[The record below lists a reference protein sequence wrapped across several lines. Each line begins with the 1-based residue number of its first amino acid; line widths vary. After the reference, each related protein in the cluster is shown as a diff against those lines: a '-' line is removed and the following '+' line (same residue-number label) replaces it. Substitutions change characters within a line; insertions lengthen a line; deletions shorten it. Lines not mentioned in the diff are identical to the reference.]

1 MLNNQYGFL
10 VRKRDGRIVPFDYH
24 FINKAVHNAFTS
36 LYNDKED
43 NLSSLVTSEV
53 CKILQ
58 DTVNEEIV
66 DIETIQD
73 NVERVLSKLD
83 YSLARHYITYRDTRT
98 RARNVNSVINKTITD
113 LIYVDS
119 KDNDAK
125 RENANIDGDSSM
137 GSMLKIGGTVT
148 KEYNLNNLINPK
160 YTEMH
165 RNGAIHIHDLDFM
178 ALCFNCLQIPLGKLL
193 DNGFATGHGYL
204 RTPATIES
212 AATLACI
219 IIQANQNDMFGGQ
232 AIPTFDHDLAPYV
245 AKTYIR
251 NVVTYLEAHHFGVK
265 CLTREALK
273 DGFVKP
279 LDKYIMKHKTITDD
293 RGRGVLFD
301 TLYQHLTRNECEP
314 YMFMDENQQKCMLEY
329 AEMCTERDTYQA
341 MEATVH
347 NLCTLASRAGAQ
359 VPFSSLNIGTCTSCE
374 GRMVIRNLLLAIEAG
389 LGYGETAI
397 FPISIFKLKKGVSRY
412 PDDPNYDL
420 KKLAIRVTAK
430 RLFPNFINLDAPFNL
445 KYYKAGKPETEV
457 TAMGALTGSSGIYID
472 YREAFPNTS
481 YAIDLFEPN
490 VTFEKMEEFLVS
502 HKLTETKEP
511 IKFDENTYYYNLVPG
526 VQTADELSE
535 TGYST
540 IKKFMVFKDPKLKW
554 LEIKYEIK
562 YTSYK
567 KEIRSIIVTDDHPL
581 PIWKDGEFVRTLA
594 KDIQINDRLTS
605 CTSRLNTV
613 VEITELTEQYVGY
626 DIETST
632 DRFNVNDIVS
642 HNCRTRTIGNI
653 HDPSKEQV
661 TGRGNLFFTTI
672 NLPYLAL
679 EALHCTD
686 EHDELVDVFFKKLEQ
701 RLKDVVDFSM
711 DRFNLIAKR
720 KAKNYPFL
728 MGQHLYL
735 DSENLL
741 PDDEVREVIK
751 HGSMT
756 AGFIGLAET
765 LVVLTGKHHGES
777 IEAQHLGIR
786 IVKFMY
792 DYMNKV
798 SAETKLNFGVMGSPA
813 EGCSGRLLRLT
824 RKKFG
829 VIPGVTD
836 KEYFTNSFHVEV
848 AYEISAY
855 DKIQIEA
862 PYHQY
867 CPAGQIS
874 YLELDAN
881 AVNNLDALET
891 LIDAMCDSGMGYFA
905 INHPVDRDPVCGY
918 VGYFPNGVCP
928 RCGRREGEGV
938 LASKL
943 LSLKSYSPDPEY
955 DARREISS
963 AKVTLNLVE

>member
-1 MLNNQYGFL
+1 
-10 VRKRDGRIVPFDYH
+10 
-24 FINKAVHNAFTS
+24 
-36 LYNDKED
+36 
-43 NLSSLVTSEV
+43 
-53 CKILQ
+53 
-58 DTVNEEIV
+58 
-66 DIETIQD
+66 
-73 NVERVLSKLD
+73 
-83 YSLARHYITYRDTRT
+83 
-98 RARNVNSVINKTITD
+98 
-113 LIYVDS
+113 
-119 KDNDAK
+119 
-125 RENANIDGDSSM
+125 
-137 GSMLKIGGTVT
+137 MLKIGGTVT

-160 YTEMH
+160 YTELH

-204 RTPATIES
+204 RTPATIGS

-232 AIPTFDHDLAPYV
+232 AIPTFDYDLAPYV
-245 AKTYIR
+245 AKSYIR
-251 NVVTYLEAHHFGVK
+251 HIVNYLEAHHFGVK
-265 CLTREALK
+265 CMTKESLK
-273 DGFVKP
+273 EGFIKP
-279 LDKYIMKHKTITDD
+279 LDKYIMKNKTITDKQ
-293 RGRGVLFD
+293 GKYTLFD
-301 TLYQHLTRNECEP
+301 TLYQYLLDNGCEP
-314 YMFMDENQQKCMLEY
+314 KMFMDDSQQQCMLEY
-329 AEMCTERDTYQA
+329 ADMCTERETFQA

-359 VPFSSLNIGTCTSCE
+359 VPFSSLNLGTCTSDE
-374 GRMVIRNLLLAIEAG
+374 GRRVTRNLLLAVEAG

-397 FPISIFKLKKGVSRY
+397 FPISIFKLKKGVNR
-412 PDDPNYDL
+412 DVNDPNYDL
-420 KKLAIRVTAK
+420 YRLALKVTAK
-430 RLFPNFINLDAPFNL
+430 RLFPNFLNLDAPFNL
-445 KYYKAGKPETEV
+445 KYYKKGRPETEV
-457 TAMGALTGSSGIYID
+457 TAMGALTGKSVLHVDTDDASID
-472 YREAFPNTS
+472 IPFKNLES
-481 YAIDLFEPN
+481 YLLQN
-490 VTFEKMEEFLVS
+490 
-502 HKLTETKEP
+502 KLTTTTARKQ
-511 IKFDENTYYYNLVPG
+511 FDEYTYYYDLVDG
-526 VQTADELSE
+526 VYTRDSLADDNKAR
-535 TGYST
+535 
-540 IKKFMVFKDPKLKW
+540 IKRFMVFNDPKLKW
-554 LEIKYEIK
+554 IIIKFAVK
-562 YTSYK
+562 AMSLRHVSLFTYTNY
-567 KEIRSIIVTDDHPL
+567 IIVTSDHPL
-581 PIWKDGEFVRTLA
+581 PVINEYGNTVRTRA
-594 KDIQINDRLTS
+594 D
-605 CTSRLNTV
+605 
-613 VEITELTEQYVGY
+613 EIKVGDLLVPARNPYAFTCEVYSIEECNEQYIGY

-632 DRFNVNDIVS
+632 DRFDTESIVS

-653 HDPSKEQV
+653 HDPSKEVV

-679 EALHCTD
+679 EALQCTD
-686 EHDELVDVFFKKLEQ
+686 EHDELVDIFFKKLEQ

-728 MGQHLYL
+728 MGQHLYVG
-735 DSENLL
+735 SENLL
-741 PDDEVREVIK
+741 PDDEIREVIK

-777 IEAQHLGIR
+777 YVAQELGLK

-798 SAETKLNFGVMGSPA
+798 AEETKLNFGIMGSPA

-829 VIPGVTD
+829 TIPGVTD

-855 DKIQIEA
+855 DKIRIEA

-874 YLELDAN
+874 YLELNSDAVSN
-881 AVNNLDALET
+881 IDAMET
-891 LIDAMCDSGMGYFA
+891 LVNAMCDSGMGYFA

-928 RCGRREGEGV
+928 RCGRKEGEGV
-938 LASKL
+938 SVSKL
-943 LSLKSYSPDPEY
+943 LSLRSYSPDPEY

-963 AKVTLNLVE
+963 ANVTLNLVK

>member
-1 MLNNQYGFL
+1 
-10 VRKRDGRIVPFDYH
+10 
-24 FINKAVHNAFTS
+24 
-36 LYNDKED
+36 
-43 NLSSLVTSEV
+43 
-53 CKILQ
+53 
-58 DTVNEEIV
+58 
-66 DIETIQD
+66 
-73 NVERVLSKLD
+73 
-83 YSLARHYITYRDTRT
+83 
-98 RARNVNSVINKTITD
+98 
-113 LIYVDS
+113 
-119 KDNDAK
+119 
-125 RENANIDGDSSM
+125 
-137 GSMLKIGGTVT
+137 MLKIGGTVT
-148 KEYNLNNLINPK
+148 KEYNLTNLVKPK

-165 RNGAIHIHDLDFM
+165 RNGVIHIHDLDFM

-204 RTPATIES
+204 RTPANIES

-245 AKTYIR
+245 AKSYIR
-251 NVVTYLEAHHFGVK
+251 NIVTYLEAHHFGVK

-273 DGFVKP
+273 EGFIKP

-301 TLYQHLTRNECEP
+301 TLYQHLTRNGCEP

-359 VPFSSLNIGTCTSCE
+359 VPFSSLNLGTCTSCE

-412 PDDPNYDL
+412 PGDPNYDL

-457 TAMGALTGSSGIYID
+457 TAMGALTGDANLHIFTEDI
-472 YREAFPNTS
+472 NTTLPFR
-481 YAIDLFEPN
+481 AAEQW
-490 VTFEKMEEFLVS
+490 LVRNG
-502 HKLTETKEP
+502 LTTTKEP
-511 IKFDENTYYYNLVPG
+511 IKFDENTYYYNIVPG
-526 VQTADELSE
+526 VFANDSIA
-535 TGYST
+535 ST
-540 IKKFMVFKDPKLKW
+540 DTTRIKKFMVFRDPNLKW
-554 LEIKYEIK
+554 YRIHYSVHDYAPNHEIF
-562 YTSYK
+562 SSHNS
-567 KEIRSIIVTDDHPL
+567 SIVVTDDHPL
-581 PIWKDGEFVRTLA
+581 PVLDNIGNPVRTLA
-594 KDIQINDRLTS
+594 KDIKVGDLLVPSGNIYAHKCEVYRIDP
-605 CTSRLNTV
+605 
-613 VEITELTEQYVGY
+613 ITDKQYTGY
-626 DIETST
+626 DIETTT
-632 DRFNVNDIVS
+632 DRFNTGEIVS
-642 HNCRTRTIGNI
+642 HNCRTRTIGNV
-653 HDPSKEQV
+653 HDPDREQV

-701 RLKDVVDFSM
+701 KLKDVVDFSM

-777 IEAQHLGIR
+777 IEAQHL
-786 IVKFMY
+786 
-792 DYMNKV
+792 
-798 SAETKLNFGVMGSPA
+798 P
-813 EGCSGRLLRLT
+813 
-824 RKKFG
+824 
-829 VIPGVTD
+829 
-836 KEYFTNSFHVEV
+836 
-848 AYEISAY
+848 
-855 DKIQIEA
+855 
-862 PYHQY
+862 
-867 CPAGQIS
+867 
-874 YLELDAN
+874 
-881 AVNNLDALET
+881 
-891 LIDAMCDSGMGYFA
+891 
-905 INHPVDRDPVCGY
+905 
-918 VGYFPNGVCP
+918 
-928 RCGRREGEGV
+928 
-938 LASKL
+938 
-943 LSLKSYSPDPEY
+943 
-955 DARREISS
+955 
-963 AKVTLNLVE
+963 

>member
-1 MLNNQYGFL
+1 MFDNQYGFL

-43 NLSSLVTSEV
+43 NLSNLVTSEV
-53 CKILQ
+53 CEILLN
-58 DTVNEEIV
+58 TVDEEIV

-83 YSLARHYITYRDTRT
+83 YNLARHYITYRDTRT
-98 RARNVNSVINKTITD
+98 RARNVNSAINKTITD

-125 RENANIDGDSSM
+125 RENANIDGDSTM

-148 KEYNLNNLINPK
+148 KEYNLTNLVKPK
-160 YTEMH
+160 YTELH
-165 RNGAIHIHDLDFM
+165 RSGAIHIHDLDFM

-204 RTPATIES
+204 RTPATISS

-219 IIQANQNDMFGGQ
+219 IIQASQNDCFGGQ
-232 AIPTFDHDLAPYV
+232 AIPTFDYDLAPYV
-245 AKTYIR
+245 AKSYIR
-251 NVVTYLEAHHFGVK
+251 HIVNYLEAHHFGVK
-265 CLTREALK
+265 CMTKESLK
-273 DGFVKP
+273 EGFIKP
-279 LDKYIMKHKTITDD
+279 LDKYIMKNKTITDKQ
-293 RGRGVLFD
+293 GKYTLFD
-301 TLYQHLTRNECEP
+301 TLCQYLLDNGCEP
-314 YMFMDENQQKCMLEY
+314 KMFMDDSQQQCMLEY
-329 AEMCTERDTYQA
+329 ADMCTERETFQA

-359 VPFSSLNIGTCTSCE
+359 VPFSSLNLGTCTSDE
-374 GRMVIRNLLLAIEAG
+374 GRRVTRNLLLAVEAG

-397 FPISIFKLKKGVSRY
+397 FPISIFKLKKGVNR
-412 PDDPNYDL
+412 DVNDPNYDL
-420 KKLAIRVTAK
+420 YRLALKVTAK
-430 RLFPNFINLDAPFNL
+430 RLFPNFLNLDAPFNL
-445 KYYKAGKPETEV
+445 KYYKKGRPETEV
-457 TAMGALTGSSGIYID
+457 TAMGALTGKSVLHID
-472 YREAFPNTS
+472 TDDASIDIPFKNLES
-481 YAIDLFEPN
+481 YLLQN
-490 VTFEKMEEFLVS
+490 
-502 HKLTETKEP
+502 KLTTTTTRKQ
-511 IKFDENTYYYNLVPG
+511 FDEYTYYYDLVDG
-526 VQTADELSE
+526 VYTRDSLADDNKAR
-535 TGYST
+535 
-540 IKKFMVFKDPKLKW
+540 IKRFMVFNDPKLKW
-554 LEIKYEIK
+554 IIIKFAVK
-562 YTSYK
+562 AMSLRHVSLFTYTNY
-567 KEIRSIIVTDDHPL
+567 IIVTSDHPL
-581 PIWKDGEFVRTLA
+581 PVINEYGNTVRTRA
-594 KDIQINDRLTS
+594 D
-605 CTSRLNTV
+605 
-613 VEITELTEQYVGY
+613 EIKVGDLLVPARNPYAFTCEVYSIEECKEQYIGY

-632 DRFNVNDIVS
+632 DRFDTESIVS

-653 HDPSKEQV
+653 HDPSKEVV

-672 NLPYLAL
+672 NLPYIAL
-679 EALHCTD
+679 EALQCTD
-686 EHDELVDVFFKKLEQ
+686 EHDELVDIFFKKLEQ

-728 MGQHLYL
+728 MGQHLYVG
-735 DSENLL
+735 SENLL
-741 PDDEVREVIK
+741 PDDEIREVIK

-777 IEAQHLGIR
+777 YVAQELGLK

-798 SAETKLNFGVMGSPA
+798 AEETKLNFGIMGSPA

-829 VIPGVTD
+829 TIPGVTD

-855 DKIQIEA
+855 DKIRIEA

-874 YLELDAN
+874 YLELNSDAVSN
-881 AVNNLDALET
+881 IDAMET
-891 LIDAMCDSGMGYFA
+891 LVNAMCDSGMGYFA

-928 RCGRREGEGV
+928 RCGRKEGEGV
-938 LASKL
+938 SVSKL
-943 LSLKSYSPDPEY
+943 LSLRSYSPDPEY

-963 AKVTLNLVE
+963 ANVTLNLVK

>member
-1 MLNNQYGFL
+1 
-10 VRKRDGRIVPFDYH
+10 
-24 FINKAVHNAFTS
+24 
-36 LYNDKED
+36 
-43 NLSSLVTSEV
+43 
-53 CKILQ
+53 
-58 DTVNEEIV
+58 
-66 DIETIQD
+66 
-73 NVERVLSKLD
+73 
-83 YSLARHYITYRDTRT
+83 
-98 RARNVNSVINKTITD
+98 
-113 LIYVDS
+113 
-119 KDNDAK
+119 
-125 RENANIDGDSSM
+125 
-137 GSMLKIGGTVT
+137 MLKIGGTVT
-148 KEYNLNNLINPK
+148 KEYNLTNLVKPK

-204 RTPATIES
+204 RTPATIGS

-232 AIPTFDHDLAPYV
+232 AIPTFDYDLAPYV
-245 AKTYIR
+245 AKSYIR
-251 NVVTYLEAHHFGVK
+251 HVATYLEAHHFGVK
-265 CLTREALK
+265 CMTKESLK
-273 DGFVKP
+273 EGFIKP
-279 LDKYIMKHKTITDD
+279 LDKYIMKNKTITDIL
-293 RGRGVLFD
+293 GKCAIFD
-301 TLYQHLTRNECEP
+301 TLYEYLQANGYEP
-314 YMFMDENQQKCMLEY
+314 RMFMDDTQQQCMLEY
-329 AEMCTERDTYQA
+329 ASMCTERETYQA

-359 VPFSSLNIGTCTSCE
+359 VPFSSLNLGTCTSDE
-374 GRMVIRNLLLAIEAG
+374 GRRVTRNLLLAVEAG

-397 FPISIFKLKKGVSRY
+397 FPISIFKLKKGVNRNVN
-412 PDDPNYDL
+412 DPNYDL
-420 KKLAIRVTAK
+420 YRLALRVTAK

-445 KYYKAGKPETEV
+445 KYYKEGKPETEV
-457 TAMGALTGSSGIYID
+457 TAMGALTGESVIRID
-472 YREAFPNTS
+472 YKDTVLFPS
-481 YAIDLFEPN
+481 DSAVYFADVKFKD
-490 VTFEKMEEFLVS
+490 VEEFLVS
-502 HKLTETKEP
+502 HNLTETKEP
-511 IKFDENTYYYNLVPG
+511 IKFDENTYYYNIVPG
-526 VQTADELSE
+526 VHTSDTIALRSMFPDPTE
-535 TGYST
+535 
-540 IKKFMVFKDPKLKW
+540 IKKFMVFKDPNLKW
-554 LEIKYEIK
+554 LKIKYRVDKIFGYETRAI
-562 YTSYK
+562 T
-567 KEIRSIIVTDDHPL
+567 VTDDHPL
-581 PIWKDGEFVRTLA
+581 PVRKEVDKGFVRTLA
-594 KDIQINDRLTS
+594 RDIKVGDMLPY
-605 CTSRLNTV
+605 V
-613 VEITELTEQYVGY
+613 VTQPRSSYPACEVTEIIELDERYIGY

-632 DRFNVNDIVS
+632 DRFDVDGIVS

-653 HDPSKEQV
+653 HDPSKEVV

-679 EALHCTD
+679 EALQSTD

-728 MGQHLYL
+728 MGQHLYVG
-735 DSENLL
+735 SENLL
-741 PDDEVREVIK
+741 PDDEIREVIK

-777 IEAQHLGIR
+777 YVAQELGLK

-798 SAETKLNFGVMGSPA
+798 AEETKLNFGIMGSPA

-829 VIPGVTD
+829 TIPGVTD

-874 YLELDAN
+874 YLELNSDAVSN
-881 AVNNLDALET
+881 
-891 LIDAMCDSGMGYFA
+891 IDAMETLVNAMSDSGMGYFA

-928 RCGRREGEGV
+928 RCGRRECEGV
-938 LASKL
+938 PVSKL
-943 LSLKSYSPDPEY
+943 LSLTSYSPDPEY
-955 DARREISS
+955 DARHETH
-963 AKVTLNLVE
+963 VPPVFNLVK

>member
-1 MLNNQYGFL
+1 
-10 VRKRDGRIVPFDYH
+10 
-24 FINKAVHNAFTS
+24 
-36 LYNDKED
+36 
-43 NLSSLVTSEV
+43 
-53 CKILQ
+53 
-58 DTVNEEIV
+58 
-66 DIETIQD
+66 
-73 NVERVLSKLD
+73 
-83 YSLARHYITYRDTRT
+83 
-98 RARNVNSVINKTITD
+98 
-113 LIYVDS
+113 
-119 KDNDAK
+119 
-125 RENANIDGDSSM
+125 
-137 GSMLKIGGTVT
+137 MLKIGGTVT
-148 KEYNLNNLINPK
+148 KEYNLTNLVKPK

-204 RTPATIES
+204 RTPATIS
-212 AATLACI
+212 AAATLACI

-232 AIPTFDHDLAPYV
+232 AIPTFDYDLAPYV
-245 AKTYIR
+245 AKSYIR
-251 NVVTYLEAHHFGVK
+251 HIVNYLEAHHFGVK
-265 CLTREALK
+265 CMTKESLK
-273 DGFVKP
+273 EGFIKP
-279 LDKYIMKHKTITDD
+279 LDKYIMKNKTITDIL
-293 RGRGVLFD
+293 GKCAIFD
-301 TLYQHLTRNECEP
+301 TLYEYLQANGYEP
-314 YMFMDENQQKCMLEY
+314 RMFMDDTQQQCMLEY
-329 AEMCTERDTYQA
+329 ASMCTERETYQA

-359 VPFSSLNIGTCTSCE
+359 VPFSSLNLGTCTSDE
-374 GRMVIRNLLLAIEAG
+374 GRRVTRNLLLAVEAG

-397 FPISIFKLKKGVSRY
+397 FPISIFKLKKGVNRNIN
-412 PDDPNYDL
+412 DPNYDL
-420 KKLAIRVTAK
+420 YRLALRVTAK

-445 KYYKAGKPETEV
+445 KYYKEGKPETEV
-457 TAMGALTGSSGIYID
+457 TAMGALTGDSAIYLNYKD
-472 YREAFPNTS
+472 AVLFPSDSAVYFKSN
-481 YAIDLFEPN
+481 IPFKDLEH
-490 VTFEKMEEFLVS
+490 FLLL
-502 HKLTETKEP
+502 HNLTETKEP
-511 IKFDENTYYYNLVPG
+511 VKFDENTYYYNLVPG
-526 VQTADELSE
+526 VSTIDDLSE
-535 TGYST
+535 TGCTT
-540 IKKFMVFKDPKLKW
+540 IKKFMVFKDPNLKW
-554 LEIKYEIK
+554 LEIKYYSTYANEIH
-562 YTSYK
+562 
-567 KEIRSIIVTDDHPL
+567 SIIVTDDHPL
-581 PIWKDGEFVRTLA
+581 PIWKNTKFVRTLA
-594 KDIQINDRLTS
+594 KDIQVGDELATYTGRRSEVTS
-605 CTSRLNTV
+605 
-613 VEITELTEQYVGY
+613 ITELTDQYVGY
-626 DIETST
+626 DLETTT
-632 DRFNVNDIVS
+632 DRFNVDDIVS

-653 HDPSKEQV
+653 HDPSKEVV

-679 EALHCTD
+679 EALQCTD

-728 MGQHLYL
+728 MGQHLYVG
-735 DSENLL
+735 SENLL
-741 PDDEVREVIK
+741 PDDEIREVIK

-777 IEAQHLGIR
+777 YVAQELGLK

-798 SAETKLNFGVMGSPA
+798 AEETKLNFGIMGSPA

-829 VIPGVTD
+829 TIPGVTD

-874 YLELDAN
+874 YLELNSDAVSN
-881 AVNNLDALET
+881 IDAMET
-891 LIDAMCDSGMGYFA
+891 LVNAMCDSGMGYFA

-928 RCGRREGEGV
+928 RCGRKEGEGID
-938 LASKL
+938 AYKL
-943 LSLKSYSPDPEY
+943 LSLKSYSPDPEF

-963 AKVTLNLVE
+963 AKVTLNIVE

>member
-1 MLNNQYGFL
+1 MLNNQYSFL

-36 LYNDKED
+36 LYSDKED

-125 RENANIDGDSSM
+125 RENANIDGDSTM

-148 KEYNLNNLINPK
+148 KEYNLTNLVNPK

-165 RNGAIHIHDLDFM
+165 RSGAIHIHDLDFM

-204 RTPATIES
+204 RTPATIS
-212 AATLACI
+212 AAATLACI

-245 AKTYIR
+245 AKSYIR

-273 DGFVKP
+273 EGFIKP

-301 TLYQHLTRNECEP
+301 TLYQHLTRNGCEP

-412 PDDPNYDL
+412 EGDPNYDL

-457 TAMGALTGSSGIYID
+457 TAMGALTGDANLHIFTEDI
-472 YREAFPNTS
+472 NTTLPFR
-481 YAIDLFEPN
+481 AAEQW
-490 VTFEKMEEFLVS
+490 LVRNG
-502 HKLTETKEP
+502 LTTTKEP
-511 IKFDENTYYYNLVPG
+511 IKFDENTYYYNIVPG
-526 VQTADELSE
+526 VYTDDSMV
-535 TGYST
+535 TT
-540 IKKFMVFKDPKLKW
+540 DITRIKKFMVFKDPNLKW
-554 LEIKYEIK
+554 YRICYSVHDYAPNHEIF
-562 YTSYK
+562 SSHDS
-567 KEIRSIIVTDDHPL
+567 SIVVTDDHPL
-581 PIWKDGEFVRTLA
+581 PILDGNGDPVRTLA
-594 KDIQINDRLTS
+594 KDIKVGDLLVPSGNIYAHK
-605 CTSRLNTV
+605 CEV
-613 VEITELTEQYVGY
+613 YKIEPITDKQYTGY
-626 DIETST
+626 DIETTT
-632 DRFNVNDIVS
+632 DRFSTGEIVS
-642 HNCRTRTIGNI
+642 HNCRTRTIGNV
-653 HDPSKEQV
+653 HDPDREQV

-777 IEAQHLGIR
+777 IEAQHLGLR

-798 SAETKLNFGVMGSPA
+798 SAETKLNFGIMGSPA

-829 VIPGVTD
+829 VVPGVTD

>member
-1 MLNNQYGFL
+1 M
-10 VRKRDGRIVPFDYH
+10 R
-24 FINKAVHNAFTS
+24 
-36 LYNDKED
+36 
-43 NLSSLVTSEV
+43 
-53 CKILQ
+53 
-58 DTVNEEIV
+58 
-66 DIETIQD
+66 
-73 NVERVLSKLD
+73 
-83 YSLARHYITYRDTRT
+83 
-98 RARNVNSVINKTITD
+98 
-113 LIYVDS
+113 
-119 KDNDAK
+119 
-125 RENANIDGDSSM
+125 
-137 GSMLKIGGTVT
+137 
-148 KEYNLNNLINPK
+148 
-160 YTEMH
+160 
-165 RNGAIHIHDLDFM
+165 
-178 ALCFNCLQIPLGKLL
+178 
-193 DNGFATGHGYL
+193 
-204 RTPATIES
+204 
-212 AATLACI
+212 
-219 IIQANQNDMFGGQ
+219 GGQ
-232 AIPTFDHDLAPYV
+232 AIPTFDYDLAPYV
-245 AKTYIR
+245 AKSFIR
-251 NVVTYLEAHHFGVK
+251 NCAQYLEAHYDGVPW
-265 CLTREALK
+265 TDHDNLK
-273 DGFVKP
+273 ENFIKP
-279 LDKYIMKHKTITDD
+279 LDAYITNHKCIITNDGYSEIAYILINLINKCD
-293 RGRGVLFD
+293 MDHKCFTSVKQLG
-301 TLYQHLTRNECEP
+301 
-314 YMFMDENQQKCMLEY
+314 FMYEY
-329 AEMCTERDTYQA
+329 AHKKTERDTYQA

-359 VPFSSLNIGTCTSCE
+359 VPFSSLNLGTCTSCE
-374 GRMVIRNLLLAIEAG
+374 GRMVTRNLLLAVEAG

-397 FPISIFKLKKGVSRY
+397 FPISIFKLKKGINKY
-412 PDDPNYDL
+412 EGDPNYDL

-457 TAMGALTGSSGIYID
+457 TAMGALTGNSAIYLNYKDAVPFPSDSAVYFKSSIP
-472 YREAFPNTS
+472 FK
-481 YAIDLFEPN
+481 DLEH
-490 VTFEKMEEFLVS
+490 FLLL
-502 HKLTETKEP
+502 HNLTETREP

-526 VQTADELSE
+526 VSTIDDLSE
-535 TGYST
+535 TGRTT
-540 IKKFMVFKDPKLKW
+540 IKKFMVFKDPNLKW
-554 LEIKYEIK
+554 LEIKYYSTYANEIH
-562 YTSYK
+562 
-567 KEIRSIIVTDDHPL
+567 SIIVTDDHPL
-581 PIWKDGEFVRTLA
+581 PIWKNTKFVRTLA
-594 KDIQINDRLTS
+594 KDIQVGDELATYTGRRSEVTS
-605 CTSRLNTV
+605 
-613 VEITELTEQYVGY
+613 ITELTDQYVGY
-626 DIETST
+626 DLETTT
-632 DRFNVNDIVS
+632 DRFNVDDIVS
-642 HNCRTRTIGNI
+642 HNCRTRTIGNV
-653 HDPSKEQV
+653 HDPDREQV

-679 EALHCTD
+679 EALQYTD

-735 DSENLL
+735 DSDNLL
-741 PDDEVREVIK
+741 PDDEIREVIK

-777 IEAQHLGIR
+777 IEAQHLGLR

-928 RCGRREGEGV
+928 RCGRKEGEGV